1 MSKYKLTARQ
11 EAAIDKL
18 KDANIYHV
26 ENCEVVQIAKYF
38 KELFERGLA
47 IDDPRRENLIVRYVE
62 GLAGFLDADGK
73 AKTDFKSLCDLAGY
87 IDEDELIIT
96 PEGDIYLA
104 MHD

>member
-1 MSKYKLTARQ
+1 MDLRQ
-11 EAAIDKL
+11 SSHCCYCTK
-18 KDANIYHV
+18 
-26 ENCEVVQIAKYF
+26 
-38 KELFERGLA
+38 
-47 IDDPRRENLIVRYVE
+47 REGVRYVE

-104 MHD
+104 MHE